1 MIFWLCVIVTII
13 TVAVLISRSNGG
25 SKGII
30 ATYKPT
36 PKPTYKPTPQPTY
49 RPTPKPTYKPTP
61 TSKPSAAYIAHHF
74 SKNLFF
80 ELFFSLTVVF
90 NCLLFACSR
99 ENSREHN
106 HTSPS
111 MEYLVSMFVT
121 NTLVSDKSSSLPIP
135 SPTSTIGPIVYIIFA
150 VGDIITDC
158 LFARQ
163 LCNLMAILSNRVN
176 TMEEPLVD
184 DVKEYNANYLF
195 LCMCLTFLVLPVAVN
210 QLLTFMSVGR
220 IPVQNSNILVRFCNW
235 VNDDNE
241 AQKKIKTASAGYII
255 WTVAN
260 AKVHV
265 IHNYLVSQ
273 WHFLDDNHQELLDT
287 GGNYLLYREQVP
299 DGQSPRKVSQFDIF
313 DFYSE
318 CRRGLYDKVFLSL
331 KWWWFYHNDS
341 NDFRDMVGANYEA
354 CRVIQAAIS
363 PLYIVH
369 YTLACT
375 VYTAAMTLVAVI
387 FTTTALLCVIVMMMS
402 LLLIAI
408 VYTMQAL
415 VAKAVVFIITLFLV
429 IFVAVVNTVWYGIV
443 FSNSELT
450 YLVFNHNPKYYDIIS
465 EAGMWVEDV
474 PQFIIQLAYSIYM
487 YKTFGYNI
495 SNVQI
500 GTYFSLPVHDF
511 TYEFITNHS
520 YSTY

>member
-1 MIFWLCVIVTII
+1 MAYANAMMLFGLLAIVITI
-13 TVAVLISRSNGG
+13 TVVVLVSRSNGG

-30 ATYKPT
+30 KTYKPT
-36 PKPTYKPTPQPTY
+36 PTPTYKPTYKPTPMPTY
-49 RPTPKPTYKPTP
+49 KPTYKPTQ
-61 TSKPSAAYIAHHF
+61 PSAAYIAHHF

-80 ELFFSLTVVF
+80 ELYFSLTVVF

-99 ENSREHN
+99 ENSREPN
-106 HTSPS
+106 HMSPS

-121 NTLVSDKSSSLPIP
+121 NTVVSDKSSSLPIP
-135 SPTSTIGPIVYIIFA
+135 SPTLTIGPIVYIIFA

-163 LCNLMAILSNRVN
+163 LYNLMAILSNRVN

-184 DVKEYNANYLF
+184 DVKEYNANYPF

-235 VNDDNE
+235 VNDNE
-241 AQKKIKTASAGYII
+241 AQKKIETASASYIF

-265 IHNYLVSQ
+265 IHDYLVSQ
-273 WHFLDDNHQELLDT
+273 WHFVATCHQELQQDT
-287 GGNYLLYREQVP
+287 AGNYREHVP
-299 DGQSPRKVSQFDIF
+299 DGQSPGKQFDPI

-318 CRRGLYDKVFLSL
+318 CRRGLYDKVFSSV

-369 YTLACT
+369 YTVACT

-387 FTTTALLCVIVMMMS
+387 FTTTALLCIIIMMMS

-474 PQFIIQLAYSIYM
+474 PQFIIQLAYSLYM